1 MDQTTQAIERLIL
14 VLVVVA
20 IVSFVLALNDTPRND
35 N

>member
-14 VLVVVA
+14 VLVAVA
-20 IVSFVLALNDTPRND
+20 IVCFVLAFNDTPRNG